1 MQKPPLKSI
10 CTMGCNAQPP
20 PETPGIILQPRRCKD
35 GKLRT
40 MTISLDGLLDY
51 NEDDRD
57 EGTFELN
64 LFAETL
70 KELFT
75 AVAARRLEVP
85 TRSLYYPAPRTQWV
99 YRAE

>member
-1 MQKPPLKSI
+1 
-10 CTMGCNAQPP
+10 
-20 PETPGIILQPRRCKD
+20 
-35 GKLRT
+35 

-85 TRSLYYPAPRTQWV
+85 TRSLYSCGGNAFISLALPFLLPSACSASRPLCRSSY
-99 YRAE
+99 

>member
-1 MQKPPLKSI
+1 
-10 CTMGCNAQPP
+10 MGCNAQPP